1 MSTTAEGST
10 PAAGSRP
17 IGQQRGSGFV
27 IVMSI
32 VTLGIYAIYWF
43 YKTFQEVR
51 NYRGEGVGGLGGVL
65 LAFIIVSYFLLPQ
78 YVGKMHAAEGKPAP
92 VSGMSGFWILVPY
105 AGAYILM
112 YKIQEALNAFW
123 ASKGAL
129 PPGTPAEQP
138 QASA

>member
-10 PAAGSRP
+10 PAAETRP

-43 YKTFQEVR
+43 YKTFQEIHG
-51 NYRGEGVGGLGGVL
+51 YRKEGVGGLAGVL

-92 VSGMSGFWILVPY
+92 VSVMRGPRRD
-105 AGAYILM
+105 
-112 YKIQEALNAFW
+112 
-123 ASKGAL
+123 
-129 PPGTPAEQP
+129 
-138 QASA
+138 

>member
-1 MSTTAEGST
+1 MTETAAST
-10 PAAGSRP
+10 PAAASGA
-17 IGQQRGSGFV
+17 IGKQRGSGFV

-43 YKTFQEVR
+43 YKSFQEIHD
-51 NYRGEGVGGLGGVL
+51 YRREGVGGIAGVL

-78 YVGKMHAAEGKPAP
+78 YVGKMYAAEGKPSP

-105 AGAYILM
+105 AGVYILM

-123 ASKGAL
+123 ASKGAP
-129 PPGTPAEQP
+129 PPGA
-138 QASA
+138 QAQQSA

>member
-1 MSTTAEGST
+1 MTETAAST
-10 PAAGSRP
+10 PAAASGA
-17 IGQQRGSGFV
+17 IGNQRGSGFV

-43 YKTFQEVR
+43 YKSFQEVHD
-51 NYRGEGVGGLGGVL
+51 YRREGVGGIAGVL

-78 YVGKMHAAEGKPAP
+78 YVGKMYAAEGKPSP

-105 AGAYILM
+105 AGVYILM

-123 ASKGAL
+123 ASKGAP
-129 PPGTPAEQP
+129 PPGTPAATQTTT
-138 QASA
+138 

>member
-1 MSTTAEGST
+1 MSTTAEGT
-10 PAAGSRP
+10 RP
-17 IGQQRGSGFV
+17 IGRQRGSGFV
-27 IVMSI
+27 VVMSI

-43 YKTFQEVR
+43 YKSFQEIHE
-51 NYRGEGVGGLGGVL
+51 YRREGVNGIVGVL

-78 YVGKMHAAEGKPAP
+78 YVGKMHAAEGKPSP

-105 AGAYILM
+105 AGVYILL

-123 ASKGAL
+123 ASKGAP

-138 QASA
+138 QTTA